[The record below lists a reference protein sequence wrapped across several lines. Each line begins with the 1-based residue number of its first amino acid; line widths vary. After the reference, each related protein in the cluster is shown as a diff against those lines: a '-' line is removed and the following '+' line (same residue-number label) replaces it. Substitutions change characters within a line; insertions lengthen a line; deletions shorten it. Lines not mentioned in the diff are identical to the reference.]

1 MRIPSPIGAVILGE
15 GEGEV
20 GSMNVA
26 GELERENELRMGVEA
41 FLRLKK
47 DFFSAGFLLDFLVVP
62 QKV

>member
-1 MRIPSPIGAVILGE
+1 MRIPSPMGALDLGA

-20 GSMNVA
+20 GSMNGA

-41 FLRLKK
+41 FLRLKN
-47 DFFSAGFLLDFLVVP
+47 DFFSAGFLVDFLVAP